1 MASGDVFPK
10 MLTVPT
16 QVGTSTTTLFTVPA
30 SHQYT
35 IKQIVICNTDGVD
48 RLITLACG
56 TAATAANCF
65 TYNLP
70 VAGYDTVVLDT
81 GLVLEDGETVQGLSD
96 TASKVT
102 VTITGWDR
110 EI

>member
-48 RLITLACG
+48 RLSTLARG

-81 GLVLEDGETVQGLSD
+81 GLVLEDGRSEERRVGKECLRLCRSRW
-96 TASKVT
+96 SPYH
-102 VTITGWDR
+102 
-110 EI
+110 

>member
-16 QVGTSTTTLFTVPA
+16 QVGTSTTTLFTGPA

-48 RLITLACG
+48 RLITLARG
-56 TAATAANCF
+56 SAATAANCF

-70 VAGYDTVVLDT
+70 VAGFDTVVLDT
-81 GLVLEDGETVQGLSD
+81 ALVLVATERLWGYADA
-96 TASKVT
+96 ASAVNII
-102 VTITGWDR
+102 VVGWVK
-110 EI
+110 EV